1 MPIENKNIVITG
13 AASGIGKELL
23 LQLVTHNNNILA
35 IDVNHVGLIRLK
47 NSFPQIEI
55 LNLDLAEKD
64 QCQLIFPW
72 IKDQWEVVDLFFANA
87 GIAKYGT
94 WGNISIQDLGNIFN
108 INALIPIKTALWLK
122 ENQENHPFRLV
133 VTASAISYWP
143 VPGYAAYAA
152 SKAAVHQFAETVRSE
167 GDGDWLTLVYPSAT
181 DTGFFDFAGNDIP
194 KAFPVQSAYSVAKS
208 IIRGVEKGKSRIYPS
223 FLFWVVMKV
232 NRWIPILK
240 PIYFF
245 LERKKLDQWSKKQ

>member
-13 AASGIGKELL
+13 VASGIGKELL
-23 LQLVTHNNNILA
+23 LQLVTQNNKILA
-35 IDVNHVGLIRLK
+35 IDVNSEGLNRLK

-55 LNLDLAEKD
+55 LTLDLTEKD
-64 QCQLIFPW
+64 NLQVVFRW
-72 IKDQWEVVDLFFANA
+72 IKDQWGKVDLFFANA
-87 GIAKYGT
+87 GIAKYGK
-94 WGNISIQDLGNIFN
+94 WGNTSIQDLGNIFK
-108 INALIPIKTALWLK
+108 INTLVPIETALWLK
-122 ENQENHPFRLV
+122 ENQEDHPYRLV

-152 SKAAVHQFAETVRSE
+152 SKAALHQFAETIRSE

-194 KAFPVQSAYSVAKS
+194 KAFPVQSVGSVVRT
-208 IIRGVEKGKSRIYPS
+208 IIKGVEKGKSRIYPS

-232 NRWIPILK
+232 NRWIPVLK

-245 LERKKLDQWSKKQ
+245 LERKKLDQWSKK

>member
-13 AASGIGKELL
+13 VASGIGKELL
-23 LQLVTHNNNILA
+23 LQLVTQNNKILA
-35 IDVNHVGLIRLK
+35 IDVNNDGLNRLK

-55 LNLDLAEKD
+55 LTLDLTEKD
-64 QCQLIFPW
+64 NLQVVFRW
-72 IKDQWEVVDLFFANA
+72 IKDQWGKVDLFFANA
-87 GIAKYGT
+87 GIAKYGK
-94 WGNISIQDLGNIFN
+94 WGNTSIQDLGNIFK
-108 INALIPIKTALWLK
+108 INTLVPIETALWLK
-122 ENQENHPFRLV
+122 ENQEDHPYRLV

-152 SKAAVHQFAETVRSE
+152 SKAAVHQFAETIRSE

-181 DTGFFDFAGNDIP
+181 DTGFFDLAGKDIP
-194 KAFPVQSAYSVAKS
+194 RAFPVQSVGSVVRT

-223 FLFWVVMKV
+223 FVFWTVMKV
-232 NRWIPILK
+232 NRFIPVLK

-245 LERKKLDQWSKKQ
+245 LERKKLDQWSKK